1 MYSMAVLYKMVEYLW
16 HVLKCSISKIH
27 ATYIEDDVCKTTKR
41 LDGKTVIVT
50 GANTGIG
57 KETVLD
63 LARRGARVIMACR
76 NLKKADKALK
86 EITEKTGNKSIV
98 VKHLD
103 LSSLKSVRT
112 FAEDIKTNESRL
124 DILINNAG
132 VFNLPKLTRTED
144 GFETT
149 MAANHLSHFLLTNL
163 LLDLLKKSAPSRIV
177 IVASRRHREW
187 SNGPTAGFDFQNMNG
202 EVFFDGIAAYGQSK
216 LANILFTRELAKRL
230 EGTGVTANSLHP
242 GVIATDIL
250 RHFTAWQKLVL
261 SAKLKY
267 NGKTIKEGAQTKIYL
282 AVSEEVEGVTGLY
295 FADCKEE
302 EPSKYAQDDVTAKKL
317 WEISAK
323 LVNMGTS
330 M

>member
-1 MYSMAVLYKMVEYLW
+1 MYSVGIIYEIVQYLW
-16 HVLKCSISKIH
+16 HVLKSSISQMH
-27 ATYIEDDVCKTTKR
+27 PTHIENDDRKSTKR
-41 LDGKTVIVT
+41 LHGKTVIVT

-63 LARRGARVIMACR
+63 LAGRGARVIMACR
-76 NLKKADKALK
+76 NLKEAGKAMK
-86 EITEKTGNKSIV
+86 EIVEKTGNINIV

-103 LSSLKSVRT
+103 LSALKSVQS
-112 FAEDIKTNESRL
+112 FAEDIKSNESRL

-132 VFNLPKLTRTED
+132 VFNLPKLTKTED

-149 MAANHLSHFLLTNL
+149 MAANHLGHFLLTNL

-177 IVASRRHREW
+177 VVSSRRHREW
-187 SNGPTAGFDFQNMNG
+187 SNGPTTGFNFENMNG
-202 EVFFDGIAAYGQSK
+202 EIFFDGIAAYGQSK

-230 EGTGVTANSLHP
+230 KGTGVTVNSLHP

-250 RHFTAWQKLVL
+250 RHFPTWQKLAL
-261 SAKLKY
+261 SAKLRC
-267 NGKTIKEGAQTKIYL
+267 NGKTVKEGAQTQIYL
-282 AVSEEVEGVTGLY
+282 AVSEEVEGMTGLY

-323 LVNMGTS
+323 LVKIDTS